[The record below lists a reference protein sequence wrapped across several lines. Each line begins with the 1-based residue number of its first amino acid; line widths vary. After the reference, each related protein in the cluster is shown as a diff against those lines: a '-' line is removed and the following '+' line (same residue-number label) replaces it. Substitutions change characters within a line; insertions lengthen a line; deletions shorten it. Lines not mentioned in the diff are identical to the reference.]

1 VILVLVCS
9 LFAAAAESPL
19 ETAGIKGGL
28 VVFIGC
34 DGEPLAELGSKD
46 GFLVQGLETDA
57 GKVKR
62 LREYLFSKGL
72 QGRVTVREF
81 DGRNLP
87 YVDGLANL
95 VVMPNA
101 ECRVPNE
108 EIVRVLAP
116 RGVAVSLDTLHA
128 PVRRSLGE
136 GGTRDTLTKP
146 VSSETD
152 DWTHYLHGPDNNAVS
167 RDRVVA
173 SPRSLQWVAG
183 SVYARHHNH
192 LASLSAMVSAKGRL
206 FSIEDYGPPLSV
218 NLSADWRLVARDA
231 FSGVT
236 LWERPIGKWQSAKS
250 GFRSGPVQ
258 LSRRLVAIGDTVYV
272 ALNYGGPLLRLD
284 AATGE
289 TLQTFAGTE
298 GTEELLYSEGEL
310 YLVVADAG
318 GERRKRVVALD
329 AGSGEVLW
337 SYGGEPTGK
346 IMPATLTVGKER
358 LYFHDGKGVV
368 AADRSSG
375 DVAWR
380 RPLPSVERRP
390 VWLSPTVVYHDGVVL
405 CADRAVEYPRR
416 WKQNSRLISG
426 MRTHGGPA
434 LLTALSA
441 DVGKELWH
449 ADASECFHG
458 APDVFVID
466 GLVWAAQGPA
476 RYFFEPLRP
485 ILAKDMGEDF
495 YIEPVT
501 GRDLRTGSVVRTVDA
516 ADAFT
521 LAHHHRCFR
530 NKATER
536 FIIMG
541 RTGVELISLDGGRS
555 LRHNWTRGMCQYGVM
570 PANGLLYV
578 PPHACACYNAGKLN
592 GFFAYSSR
600 KEAAWQDRGV
610 SRLSKGPA
618 YAGIADL
625 RSQISDPLDWPVY
638 RHDNA
643 RSGRSPAA
651 VADRPEVGWRCDLG
665 GRLSAPTSADGK
677 VFVCSVD
684 RHTVHALGQDTGE
697 QLWYYVAGGR
707 VDSPP
712 TYWRGCVYFG
722 SADGRIQCLSAAD
735 GALVWR
741 YDAAARRGC
750 IVVRDQLESPWP
762 VVGSVLVRDG
772 SVYALAGRS
781 SYVDGGVHFLKLDA
795 TTGELQLHRQIYSR
809 DHETGRQTV
818 DDVASLYLGGLLYD
832 IPSSV
837 GDTIFVREACLSL
850 NGTVAVKPSPHLYS
864 PGGFLDDAWWH
875 RYSMVYGTK
884 CKDGPGGNAHG
895 RAGGAPNGR
904 LLVHD
909 DRHVYGYG
917 EAGGHRY
924 RLSCMAKTAKG
935 GRKQQPATAWSN
947 AKCPVM
953 VHAMVLARG
962 TEAGRLVI
970 AGPPARALTDIKALQ
985 GGEGGLLAVVD
996 AGTGKPVSQLELD
1009 SVPVFDGMCV
1019 SRGQIILC
1027 LTSGSV
1033 MSFK

>member
-1 VILVLVCS
+1 
-9 LFAAAAESPL
+9 
-19 ETAGIKGGL
+19 
-28 VVFIGC
+28 
-34 DGEPLAELGSKD
+34 
-46 GFLVQGLETDA
+46 
-57 GKVKR
+57 
-62 LREYLFSKGL
+62 
-72 QGRVTVREF
+72 
-81 DGRNLP
+81 
-87 YVDGLANL
+87 
-95 VVMPNA
+95 
-101 ECRVPNE
+101 
-108 EIVRVLAP
+108 
-116 RGVAVSLDTLHA
+116 
-128 PVRRSLGE
+128 
-136 GGTRDTLTKP
+136 
-146 VSSETD
+146 
-152 DWTHYLHGPDNNAVS
+152 
-167 RDRVVA
+167 
-173 SPRSLQWVAG
+173 
-183 SVYARHHNH
+183 
-192 LASLSAMVSAKGRL
+192 
-206 FSIEDYGPPLSV
+206 
-218 NLSADWRLVARDA
+218 
-231 FSGVT
+231 
-236 LWERPIGKWQSAKS
+236 
-250 GFRSGPVQ
+250 
-258 LSRRLVAIGDTVYV
+258 
-272 ALNYGGPLLRLD
+272 
-284 AATGE
+284 
-289 TLQTFAGTE
+289 
-298 GTEELLYSEGEL
+298 
-310 YLVVADAG
+310 
-318 GERRKRVVALD
+318 
-329 AGSGEVLW
+329 
-337 SYGGEPTGK
+337 
-346 IMPATLTVGKER
+346 
-358 LYFHDGKGVV
+358 
-368 AADRSSG
+368 
-375 DVAWR
+375 
-380 RPLPSVERRP
+380 
-390 VWLSPTVVYHDGVVL
+390 
-405 CADRAVEYPRR
+405 
-416 WKQNSRLISG
+416 
-426 MRTHGGPA
+426 
-434 LLTALSA
+434 
-441 DVGKELWH
+441 
-449 ADASECFHG
+449 
-458 APDVFVID
+458 
-466 GLVWAAQGPA
+466 
-476 RYFFEPLRP
+476 
-485 ILAKDMGEDF
+485 
-495 YIEPVT
+495 
-501 GRDLRTGSVVRTVDA
+501 
-516 ADAFT
+516 
-521 LAHHHRCFR
+521 
-530 NKATER
+530 
-536 FIIMG
+536 
-541 RTGVELISLDGGRS
+541 
-555 LRHNWTRGMCQYGVM
+555 
-570 PANGLLYV
+570 
-578 PPHACACYNAGKLN
+578 
-592 GFFAYSSR
+592 
-600 KEAAWQDRGV
+600 
-610 SRLSKGPA
+610 
-618 YAGIADL
+618 
-625 RSQISDPLDWPVY
+625 
-638 RHDNA
+638 
-643 RSGRSPAA
+643 
-651 VADRPEVGWRCDLG
+651 
-665 GRLSAPTSADGK
+665 
-677 VFVCSVD
+677 VD

-750 IVVRDQLESPWP
+750 IVVRAQLESPWP